1 MARVIQ
7 QMGRR
12 HPEELRSVEA
22 RHDQGQSEKGIS
34 STQVHSLRNRKEKR
48 IQEMK
53 KNPGRKERR
62 NLARA
67 RKRKEAKETMKYNER
82 MQKRGKKDGKDSR
95 N

>member
-1 MARVIQ
+1 M
-7 QMGRR
+7 
-12 HPEELRSVEA
+12 EA
-22 RHDQGQSEKGIS
+22 RDDQGRSEEGIS
-34 STQVHSLRNRKEKR
+34 STQVHGMRNRKEER

-67 RKRKEAKETMKYNER
+67 RKREAAKEQMKYNEW

-95 N
+95 D